1 MVGFKNVALF
11 AASIILPA
19 WAAPIIEVETKP
31 IPGKYIVLLK
41 EHADLEGHLSWAKD
55 VHSRSLSRRDTAG
68 VHKSWSVGSK
78 FKAYSG
84 EFDEETLRILKR
96 DENVC
101 LTYRCSTPESS
112 ATQL

>member
-19 WAAPIIEVETKP
+19 AWAAPIVEVQTQP
-31 IPGKYIVLLK
+31 IPRKYIVLLK
-41 EHADLEGHLSWAKD
+41 PHADLEGHLTWAKD

-68 VHKSWSVGSK
+68 VHKAWSVGSK
-78 FKAYSG
+78 FKAYAG
-84 EFDEETLRILKR
+84 EFDEETLKVIQR

-101 LTYRCSTPESS
+101 LTELPSP
-112 ATQL
+112 